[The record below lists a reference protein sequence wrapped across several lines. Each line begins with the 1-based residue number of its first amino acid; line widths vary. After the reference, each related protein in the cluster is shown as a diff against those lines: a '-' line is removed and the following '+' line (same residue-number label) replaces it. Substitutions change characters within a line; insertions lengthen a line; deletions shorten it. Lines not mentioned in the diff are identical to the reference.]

1 LYENSN
7 NFSYS
12 SFSKYEFNFSKFDL
26 EQFKKRIIKKK
37 HFRCNLFI
45 VITIILLN
53 LGKARD
59 IITIKAE
66 IVSRG
71 MQILFM
77 KGEANNQ
84 RGNIRYVI
92 LTPLGKRKLE
102 SAIPYWKIYKLK
114 LSNRRNMLYQNN
126 YFILTMVV
134 YNNYF

>member
-1 LYENSN
+1 M
-7 NFSYS
+7 
-12 SFSKYEFNFSKFDL
+12 
-26 EQFKKRIIKKK
+26 
-37 HFRCNLFI
+37 
-45 VITIILLN
+45 LN